1 MRVGDFDF
9 NNILLDKKNHLKRFL
24 IYGISWNTLRVG
36 KPFHIRFNKI
46 DGFIKYCDGTRY

>member
-9 NNILLDKKNHLKRFL
+9 NNILLDKKKSSKKIFDLWHFVEH
-24 IYGISWNTLRVG
+24 LRVG
-36 KPFHIRFNKI
+36 KPFHVRFNKV